1 MYLHMFIKVINIH
14 ITAVLPYRNAVLNG
28 EQESK
33 RILYL
38 NEDEITGLDKQKIA
52 A

>member
-1 MYLHMFIKVINIH
+1 MFIKIINIH
-14 ITAVLPYRNAVLNG
+14 IAAVLPYSNAVLNG

-38 NEDEITGLDKQKIA
+38 NEDEITGLDKQKFSA
-52 A
+52 